1 MKKLLCILLASLMML
16 ALVSCSSHSDEEVT
30 EAAKSLIEASYEIN
44 EIYFGKGLP
53 KSDKNVGSYAEV
65 DPTCGYSTVDD
76 LKNAA
81 LKVYSAG
88 YCEDVLFINAFEG
101 RSIEGDAESAS
112 YARYIAYG
120 EDRLTVRLDAEETG
134 MVLNRTYD
142 FSTITVEKCV
152 RDSATITV
160 QSLVDGAED
169 EIIKLNL
176 VFEND
181 AWRLDSPTY

>member
-1 MKKLLCILLASLMML
+1 MKKIITVILSVLTVLSLA
-16 ALVSCSSHSDEEVT
+16 SCSSHKKEDVI

-44 EIYFGKGLP
+44 EIYFGRGLP
-53 KSDKNVGSYAEV
+53 ASDKYIGSYAEV
-65 DPTCGYSTVDD
+65 DPTCGYSSIDE

-101 RSIEGDAESAS
+101 RSIEGDTESAS

-120 EDRLTVRLDAEETG
+120 ENKLTVRLDAEENG

-142 FSTITVEKCV
+142 LSTITVEKCV

-160 QSLVDGAED
+160 QSLVDGETD